1 MENTIKN
8 TNSNYG
14 LKRIIFIDSAKFK
27 NIDIDISENTLLL
40 GASGVGKSSIMR
52 AVLFFYTMNSDKE
65 ILGIAVGETKKG
77 FNDWYFNI
85 DGSSYIVYEYTTTNG
100 RFLFVVT
107 RRRQLQYTFID
118 ITNYDDN
125 LENLL
130 TDDIDVP
137 LVYSDFVAKLSSLNL
152 DFYTTNEKAEY
163 RKIFCFEEYKK
174 FSQDFRRKQLQDC
187 KFYLFKSLKDVD
199 YYGKY
204 LSKVFLNNKITENNI
219 KSMLSSL
226 LDMDSNNELL
236 SIGSIS
242 LDDLR
247 IRLDE
252 VVRKEEDYER
262 FSNRI
267 PKIQKLNDTIKE
279 HNSNLSEQNRLKNRL
294 IQFKLSSSDIL
305 SVLQKEKLEAKENYD
320 IKNQELLDE
329 KKKYDDSIKSIA
341 SQKGALDVK
350 IKDVSAL
357 KAHYLNINIDSL
369 AIKYNMID
377 GLNSLKNK
385 YQAQLSSIGEDEN
398 KILAKKESD
407 KKEAK
412 EKIED
417 SFKERKDKLIL
428 KLTEMNV
435 EFRVIE
441 DEKTNRTNTELN
453 PQNQI
458 VTKLGLELNTAKG
471 NLRAYNSDLSGLK
484 NKRLESDKLKEI
496 NDAIKAK
503 NHDID
508 RDENTSSA
516 ATKNIIK
523 LENDKILNSENY
535 SKEEE
540 KLKDY
545 YAKEKEKINTKI
557 DDIQDKI
564 NKLLNIDKSSIF
576 GIANKD
582 DSYFKNHIAHILKDE
597 ILYDENIPIE
607 KIDDTG
613 TVYGYR
619 LTFEPEKI
627 EQKIGGLK
635 KTISD
640 CRNSLIFLNDEE
652 KTKNNQLISAT
663 NLKNKSIEESIKKLE
678 EENRRLKRVLEQK
691 KTDLETLNKGFDEE
705 TDRLNLEN
713 QNAIEQKTKE
723 ISVVEENINIMEQKL
738 SAEKST
744 KESIEKSINESYTTS
759 INILTD
765 TQKSVDSSLLGIDND
780 IKNNILKSDNNIEL
794 VYKEIFRNKNIDASK
809 IESIKKKINRLD
821 KIVNKTNNRR
831 TDIENYLNKDKA
843 LIDGLFLLIE
853 NLNQLIERE
862 DSLNKSF
869 EALISSIESNIKTL
883 SDIFNKK
890 LRVYNEYNEF
900 TVRFTEYEDLYKLDF
915 KNTNYENLKDEFLN
929 LIYKGDNELINIPNR
944 LNNIKDRISKLET
957 EIKLLVIEVTKGFER
972 DNTLGLPIVDGDI
985 DIKGIYEHKQIG
997 QKYIEYMIN
1006 ELHIQAKEM
1015 LSDNILETIKYISN
1029 TIQNVRS
1036 KIGETE
1042 KIIED
1047 INSSIEDNIIDI
1059 QVIDYL
1065 KIKHSM
1071 NTTNIIIESIDKLI
1085 DFVEDNN
1092 FIYTG
1097 IFSAK
1102 EHQTIFDEVYSRIKA
1117 LARTLKESN
1126 ARAITVN
1133 DLINISFD
1141 ITENGNKFTN
1151 LSTLSDI
1158 GSNGTGIMAK
1168 AIIYI
1173 SLLHKNAIKCS
1184 LDDKQFF
1191 HCIMDEIGQISEE
1204 YFEQLMLWARKK
1216 GFLFLN
1222 GIPVEAEG
1230 VLAIYNNV
1238 YLGTSTNGE
1247 SDFNN
1252 ILKRFI

>member
-1 MENTIKN
+1 MENTIVN

-27 NIDIDISENTLLL
+27 YIDMDITENTLLL

-52 AVLFFYTMNSDKE
+52 AVLFFYTMDNSRE
-65 ILGIAVGETKKG
+65 NLGIADGETKKG

-85 DGSSYIVYEYTTTNG
+85 DGSSYIIYEYTTING
-100 RFLFVVT
+100 RFLFVVS
-107 RRRQLQYTFID
+107 RRKQLQYTFID
-118 ITNYDDN
+118 ITNYTDK
-125 LENLL
+125 LENLF
-130 TDDIDVP
+130 TNDINVP
-137 LVYSDFVAKLSSLNL
+137 LVYSDFAAKLSSLDL
-152 DFYTTNEKAEY
+152 DFFTTNEKAEY
-163 RKIFCFEEYKK
+163 KKIFCFEEYKK

-187 KFYLFKSLKDVD
+187 KFYLFKSFKDVE

-252 VVRKEEDYER
+252 VIRKEEDYER
-262 FSNRI
+262 FSSRI

-279 HNSNLSEQNRLKNRL
+279 HSYNLSEQNRLKNSL
-294 IQFKLSSSDIL
+294 IQFKLSSNDIL
-305 SVLQKEKLEAKENYD
+305 SVLQKEKFESKENYD
-320 IKNQELLDE
+320 VKNQELLDE
-329 KKKYDDSIKSIA
+329 KEKYEDNIKSIS
-341 SQKGALDVK
+341 SQKGALEFK
-350 IKDVSAL
+350 INNVSDLENYYL
-357 KAHYLNINIDSL
+357 KIRIDSL
-369 AIKYNMID
+369 VLKYNMLD

-385 YQAQLSSIGEDEN
+385 YQTQLSSIGEDEN
-398 KILAKKESD
+398 KLLEKKESN

-412 EKIED
+412 TRIED
-417 SFKERKDKLIL
+417 NFKEQKDKLIN
-428 KLTEMNV
+428 KLDEISS

-441 DEKTNRTNTELN
+441 DEKTNRINIELN
-453 PQNQI
+453 PQSAI
-458 VTKLGLELNTAKG
+458 VNNLELELRDERG
-471 NLRAYNSDLSGLK
+471 NLKASNSDLSGLK

-503 NHDID
+503 KLDID
-508 RDENTSSA
+508 RDENTLNA

-523 LENDKILNSENY
+523 FENDKILNSQNY

-540 KLKDY
+540 NLKDY
-545 YAKEKEKINTKI
+545 YAKEKEKIYTKI
-557 DDIQDKI
+557 EDVQNKI
-564 NKLLNIDKSSIF
+564 NKLLGVDKSSIF
-576 GIANKD
+576 GISNKD

-597 ILYDENIPIE
+597 ILYDENMPIE
-607 KIDDTG
+607 KVDDTG

-640 CRNSLIFLNDEE
+640 YKNTLTFLDSEE
-652 KTKNNQLISAT
+652 KTKNNKLIGDT
-663 NLKNKSIEESIKKLE
+663 NLKNKAIEESIKKLE
-678 EENRRLKRVLEQK
+678 EDTRRLKRQLEYK
-691 KTDLETLNKGFDEE
+691 KSELEILNNGFNEE
-705 TDRLNLEN
+705 TNKLNLEN
-713 QNAIEQKTKE
+713 QNDIEKKAKDISVIEQ
-723 ISVVEENINIMEQKL
+723 NINILEQKL
-738 SAEKST
+738 KAEKST
-744 KESIEKSINESYTTS
+744 KESIEKSINDNYRTS
-759 INILTD
+759 INTLTS
-765 TQKSVDSSLLGIDND
+765 TQNSVKSSLAGIDNE
-780 IKNNILKSDNNIEL
+780 IKNNISKSDNDIEL
-794 VYKEIFRNKNIDASK
+794 VYKEIFKNRNIDDTK
-809 IESIKKKINRLD
+809 IKSIKNKINRLE
-821 KIVNKTNNRR
+821 KVINGTNNRR

-843 LIDGLFLLIE
+843 LVNGLPSLIE
-853 NLNQLIERE
+853 EEKQLLKRE
-862 DSLNKSF
+862 NELTEDFKAIGLSLD
-869 EALISSIESNIKTL
+869 SNIKTL
-883 SDIFNKK
+883 RDIFNKK
-890 LRVYNEYNEF
+890 TRVYNEYYAF
-900 TVRFTEYEDLYKLDF
+900 TSRFSEYEDLYKLDLN
-915 KNTNYENLKDEFLN
+915 NTNYENLKDEFLN
-929 LIYKGDNELINIPNR
+929 LIYTDDKELINVPNR
-944 LNNIKDRISKLET
+944 LNLTRDKISKLDAD
-957 EIKLLVIEVTKGFER
+957 IKLLVIEVTRGFVR
-972 DNTLGLPIVDGDI
+972 DNTLGLPILDGDV
-985 DIKGIYEHKQIG
+985 DTKGIYEHKQIG

-1029 TIQNVRS
+1029 TIQNIRS

-1047 INSSIEDNIIDI
+1047 INSSIEDNIVDI
-1059 QVIDYL
+1059 QVIGYL

-1071 NTTNIIIESIDKLI
+1071 NTTNIIIEDIDKLI
-1085 DFVEDNN
+1085 NYVEDNN

-1102 EHQTIFDEVYSRIKA
+1102 EHQSIFDEVYNRIKG
-1117 LARTLKESN
+1117 LAKTLKESN

-1184 LDDKQFF
+1184 LNDKQFF

-1238 YLGTSTNGE
+1238 YLGTSINGE

>member
-27 NIDIDISENTLLL
+27 NIDMDISENTLLL

-118 ITNYDDN
+118 ITNYDDK

-247 IRLDE
+247 IRLDD

-279 HNSNLSEQNRLKNRL
+279 HSSNLSEQNRLKNRL

-305 SVLQKEKLEAKENYD
+305 SVLQKEKFEAKENHD
-320 IKNQELLDE
+320 IKKQELLDE

-350 IKDVSAL
+350 IKDVSVL

-417 SFKERKDKLIL
+417 SFKERKGKLIL
-428 KLTEMNV
+428 KLTEMNA

-441 DEKTNRTNTELN
+441 DEKTNRTNTELH
-453 PQNQI
+453 PQNEI

-545 YAKEKEKINTKI
+545 YTKEKEKINTKI

-627 EQKIGGLK
+627 EQKIGSLK
-635 KTISD
+635 KTIID
-640 CRNSLIFLNDEE
+640 YKNKLIFLNNEE
-652 KTKNNQLISAT
+652 KEKNIQLINAT
-663 NLKNKSIEESIKKLE
+663 NSKNKSIEESKKNLE
-678 EENRRLKRVLEQK
+678 EGKRRLERVIEQK
-691 KTDLETLNKGFDEE
+691 RTELETLNKGFNEE

-713 QNAIEQKTKE
+713 QNAIEQKAKE
-723 ISVVEENINIMEQKL
+723 ISVVEENIDILVQKL
-738 SAEKST
+738 DAEKSE
-744 KESIEKSINESYTTS
+744 KESIEKSINDIYTTS

-765 TQKSVDSSLLGIDND
+765 TQKSVNSSLLGIDND
-780 IKNNILKSDNNIEL
+780 IKNNILKSNNEIEL
-794 VYKEIFRNKNIDASK
+794 VYKEIFKNKNIDASK

-843 LIDGLFLLIE
+843 LIDWLFLLIE
-853 NLNQLIERE
+853 NLEQLTEKE
-862 DSLNKSF
+862 DSLNKNF
-869 EALISSIESNIKTL
+869 ESLISSIESNIKTL

-915 KNTNYENLKDEFLN
+915 NNTNYENLKDEFLN

-944 LNNIKDRISKLET
+944 LNSIKERISKLET

-1047 INSSIEDNIIDI
+1047 INSSIDDNIVDI

-1102 EHQTIFDEVYSRIKA
+1102 EHQSIFDEVYNRIKA

-1230 VLAIYNNV
+1230 VLAIYDNV
-1238 YLGTSTNGE
+1238 YLGTSINGE